1 MIALRFQFV
10 SGRWHATAWGS
21 HVNEGVPD
29 WPPAPWRICRA
40 LIAAWFHKHRGVF
53 DEERVRELIDVLAA
67 AAPSYALPSAT
78 ASHTRHYM
86 PVNEGRKEN
95 RTKIFDAFV
104 HIAPGESLSV
114 LWPVEL
120 TTPQRELLSALLASM
135 NYFGRA
141 ESLVEADLLPAT
153 AALPRTNA
161 GPLADGERVQPDE
174 EPIRL
179 LAPETPE
186 EYAAWLARQTA
197 PASKSKS
204 KKKANADS
212 LPSSI
217 FDALLADT
225 GDLKAA
231 GWSQPP
237 GSRWISY
244 TRPAEPFRIA
254 PQREPTPDERRPTVA
269 RFAVVSDVPP
279 RITEALSLGERFHRA
294 LVSRC
299 GDPVFT
305 GCDDAGQPLVDG
317 HQHAFHLS
325 ECDPRRGTVK
335 FFTLYARMGFDAEA
349 RRALEQLRQ
358 TWGYERHKL
367 QLILLGTGERE
378 DFAGE
383 KPDAGH
389 SLPLGTSREWI
400 SLTPFVPTRHPK
412 THKNGEPKLD
422 ANGIR
427 IGSPEHDLRR
437 LLRESGFREPTEVA
451 GVPYLQLENRRI
463 HWLEF
468 QRTRRNGNGR
478 KAGGHGYGFRI
489 AFPEKV
495 RGPIAVG
502 YGAHFGL
509 GLFIPVVSD

>member
-1 MIALRFQFV
+1 MIAIRFHFV
-10 SGRWHATAWGS
+10 TGRWHATAWGS

-40 LIAAWFHKHRGVF
+40 LIATWFHKHRTVF
-53 DEERVRELIDVLAA
+53 EEPRIRELIETLAA

-78 ASHTRHYM
+78 AAHTRHYM
-86 PVNEGRKEN
+86 PVIAGRNESK
-95 RTKIFDAFV
+95 TKIFDTFV
-104 HIAPGESLSV
+104 HVAPGESLDV
-114 LWPVEL
+114 LWPVEVDAA
-120 TTPQRELLSALLASM
+120 QRELMATLLASM

-141 ESLVEADLLPAT
+141 ESLVEAALLPAN
-153 AALPRTNA
+153 AALPKVNA
-161 GPLADGERVQPDE
+161 RPVVNGERVQSEE

-179 LAPETPE
+179 LAPATPE
-186 EYAAWLARQTA
+186 EHAAWFAKQAMPT
-197 PASKSKS
+197 SKAKG
-204 KKKANADS
+204 KKKTNTAS

-237 GSRWISY
+237 GSRWIDY
-244 TRPAEPFRIA
+244 ARPAEPFRIA
-254 PQREPTPDERRPTVA
+254 PQRKPVLDERRPTVA

-299 GDPVFT
+299 ATPVFT
-305 GCDDAGQPLVDG
+305 GCNAAGEPLADG
-317 HQHAFHLS
+317 HQHAFYFS
-325 ECDPRRGTVK
+325 ECDPHHGMVK
-335 FFTLYARMGFDAEA
+335 FFTLYARMGFDVDA
-349 RRALEQLRQ
+349 RRALEKLRQ
-358 TWGYERHKL
+358 TWGYDGHKL

-383 KPDAGH
+383 SPDAGH

-400 SLTPFVPTRHPK
+400 SLTPFVPTRHLK
-412 THKNGEPKLD
+412 TRRNGEPKLD
-422 ANGIR
+422 ANGIP

-437 LLRESGFREPTEVA
+437 LLPESGFPEPTEVA
-451 GVPYLQLENRRI
+451 PVPHLQLENRSI

-468 QRTRRNGNGR
+468 QRTRKTGNGS
-478 KAGGHGYGFRI
+478 KAGERGYGFRI
-489 AFPEKV
+489 AFSEAV

-509 GLFIPVVSD
+509 GLFVPAVA